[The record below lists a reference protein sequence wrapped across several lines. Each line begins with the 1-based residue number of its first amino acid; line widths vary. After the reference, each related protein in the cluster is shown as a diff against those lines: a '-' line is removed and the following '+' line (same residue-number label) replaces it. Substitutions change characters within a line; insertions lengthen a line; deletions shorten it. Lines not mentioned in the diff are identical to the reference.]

1 MMMEKSLFPDVARFC
16 YVKTDPKTSDLVNFH
31 NLHPLEQSVAAHSV
45 DARKAEFGDAR
56 WCAHEALKEL
66 GYQGQE
72 PILRGER
79 GVRSWPVCCMGSVS
93 HTPGFRAA
101 VVAPTS
107 QVTSLGLDVEVAEP
121 LPEGVLS
128 MIARSGEIPQINRL
142 RKAEISFAD
151 RLLFCAKEATYKAW
165 FAMTHRWLGFEQAE
179 VEIREDGTL
188 ISYLLVRPTPV
199 PFICGRWMVRDGY
212 IIVSTTVE
220 AGLGH
225 ERLTY

>member
-1 MMMEKSLFPDVARFC
+1 M
-16 YVKTDPKTSDLVNFH
+16 
-31 NLHPLEQSVAAHSV
+31 AAHSV

-79 GVRSWPVCCMGSVS
+79 GMPLWPAGYIGSLT

-107 QVTSLGLDVEVAEP
+107 QVKSLGLDVEVAEP

-142 RKAEISFAD
+142 RKAGSLLLTGCYFAP
-151 RLLFCAKEATYKAW
+151 RKPPIK
-165 FAMTHRWLGFEQAE
+165 HGF
-179 VEIREDGTL
+179 
-188 ISYLLVRPTPV
+188 P
-199 PFICGRWMVRDGY
+199 
-212 IIVSTTVE
+212 
-220 AGLGH
+220 
-225 ERLTY
+225 